1 MFLNSDKNC
10 TIQCVIL
17 PKDES
22 FQYSCT
28 VSYFDDTINRTIILM
43 KLVATNT
50 ISEIAVT

>member
-1 MFLNSDKNC
+1 MLLNYDKNC
-10 TIQCVIL
+10 TIQSIIL

-28 VSYFDDTINRTIILM
+28 VIYFDNKINRTIILM